1 MTPPVIKV
9 IPVKDYLLDLTF
21 GNGEVKRFDM
31 KPYLEMGMFTSL
43 KDEKEFNRVK
53 VVFDTIEW
61 ENKLDFDPEIL
72 YEYGIKIEK

>member
-9 IPVKDYLLDLTF
+9 MPVKDYELDLTF

-31 KPYLEMGMFTSL
+31 KPYLDMGLFTNL
-43 KDEKEFNRVK
+43 KDEKEFNKVK

-61 ENKLDFDPEIL
+61 ENKLDIDPEIL
-72 YEYGIKIEK
+72 YQQGVTI